1 MKSLLAI
8 TTVVLISASALMAG
22 ENKCPEAAKAE
33 KSCETACAASAKECS
48 KAKECPK
55 AAAALR
61 KTLLTHKGALLV
73 QR

>member
-1 MKSLLAI
+1 
-8 TTVVLISASALMAG
+8 MAG
-22 ENKCPEAAKAE
+22 ENKCCETAKAA